1 MIVNRLDNSIG
12 GWYVGNFENAAYKTK
27 GAELSFKT
35 HKKGELW
42 DWHYHQYLD
51 EINLII
57 SGSMTI
63 QGRKM
68 VAGDIFIL
76 EPMEIADPEF
86 LEDCQIV
93 CLKLPNMTNDKV
105 IVKRDR

>member
-1 MIVNRLDNSIG
+1 MIVNRLENSIG

-35 HKKGELW
+35 HKKGEIW
-42 DWHYHQYLD
+42 DWHYHEHLD
-51 EINLII
+51 EINLIV
-57 SGSMTI
+57 SGRMII
-63 QGRKM
+63 QGKKL

-76 EPMEIADPEF
+76 EPTEIADPEF

-93 CLKLPNMTNDKV
+93 CLKLPNITNDKIV
-105 IVKRDR
+105 VKRDR